1 MRVLTPLICGTKLF
15 PDKVLAM
22 DAAGQC
28 TTSTTMVRQH
38 QQHHREHPGPSGVK
52 DLCWCVMVIK
62 HCVADPSLLAHHN
75 VQGKPLL
82 T

>member
-1 MRVLTPLICGTKLF
+1 MLVLTPLICGSKLF

-28 TTSTTMVRQH
+28 TTSTMVRQH
-38 QQHHREHPGPSGVK
+38 QQHHRGRPVPSGVK

-62 HCVADPSLLAHHN
+62 HCVVTSSTLDHI